1 MRAKAAIGLTVLIAA
16 GFAIKFS
23 ISERTQGREI
33 HSRELAAQES
43 VPTVEVVR
51 AKFLIVPEKQTF
63 TGTVSSSLTADVSAK
78 VMGRVVAVYVREG
91 DRVQAGQ
98 VLIQLDNSDLLAQ
111 VRQAEAAVA
120 ATRAALTQATI
131 ALDIQRTQSQTRIEQ
146 ARSELNQALEQLS
159 IVKEGARR
167 QEKAQA
173 DEAVRQAQAAYE
185 RAKEAVKMAEIEL
198 QQAREGVKQAEAAL
212 EAAKQQLELMREGY
226 RKQQIAQA
234 EAAFKQAEANLKVAQ
249 ATYERF
255 KPLAEQGVITKQ
267 RFDEIVLQLESAKAQ
282 YESAK
287 AQLSMMREGFRSQEI
302 RQAEEN
308 VRQAEANLR
317 IAKERVRLAEAAY
330 NERLAAL
337 KQAEAALK
345 AAEQQRDLIYEG
357 ARKQE
362 IRQAEERVKQAR
374 EGLRMA
380 LAASKEV
387 DIKAEQVRMLQAQL
401 RQAMA
406 ALEAAQ
412 VQLSYATIT
421 APFSGV
427 VVKRNVDPGDM
438 ASPGMPLLTIV
449 DPSSF
454 RLEVTVPETAVKFVR
469 IGETVPVTIDA
480 LGQTVNGRVYEIVPN
495 ADPVSRTFVVKISLP
510 QVKGLMAGMFGRAEF
525 KTGKTKGIFVPESAV
540 WREGSLEGV
549 FVVENGRAI
558 KRVVTTGKKLNDLV
572 EILSG
577 LNEGEL
583 VVVKVDDQMRDG
595 LKVRPILR

>member
-1 MRAKAAIGLTVLIAA
+1 MKAKIAIGLAILMGV
-16 GFAIKFS
+16 GFAVKFAL
-23 ISERTQGREI
+23 SERTQGKRT
-33 HSRELAAQES
+33 HSRELVAQET

-51 AKFLIVPEKQTF
+51 AKLLNVPEKRTF
-63 TGTVSSSLTADVSAK
+63 TGTVASSLTADVSAK
-78 VMGRVVAVYVREG
+78 IMGRVIAVYVREG
-91 DRVQAGQ
+91 DKVRAGQ
-98 VLIQLDNSDLLAQ
+98 VLVQLDNSDLFAQ
-111 VRQAEAAVA
+111 VRQAEAAVEA
-120 ATRAALTQATI
+120 ARAALSQAII

-146 ARSELNQALEQLS
+146 ARAELNQAVEQLS

-173 DEAVRQAQAAYE
+173 DEGVRQAQAAYE
-185 RAKEAVKMAEIEL
+185 RTKEAVKMAEVEL
-198 QQAREGVKQAEAAL
+198 QQAREGVKQAEASL
-212 EAAKQQLELMREGY
+212 EAARQQLELMREGY

-282 YESAK
+282 YEAAK

-308 VRQAEANLR
+308 VRQAEAALR
-317 IAKERVRLAEAAY
+317 IAKERVRMAEAAY

-345 AAEQQRDLIYEG
+345 AAEQQRDLVYEG

-374 EGLRMA
+374 EGLKMA
-380 LAASKEV
+380 LAAAKEV
-387 DIKAEQVRMLQAQL
+387 EIKAEHVRMLQAQL
-401 RQAMA
+401 RQAEANLNA
-406 ALEAAQ
+406 AR
-412 VQLSYATIT
+412 VQLSYATIV

-427 VVKRNVDPGDM
+427 VVKRHVDPGDM
-438 ASPGMPLLTIV
+438 ASPGIPLLTIV

-469 IGETVPVTIDA
+469 IGETVPVTVDA
-480 LGQTVNGRVYEIVPN
+480 LGQTINGRVYEIVPN
-495 ADPVSRTFVVKISLP
+495 ADPVSRTFVVKIRLP
-510 QVKGLMAGMFGRAEF
+510 QLKGLMAGMFGRAEF
-525 KTGKTKGIFVPESAV
+525 RTGEIKGIFVPESAI

-549 FVVENGRAI
+549 FVVEGERAI
-558 KRVVTTGKKLNDLV
+558 KRIVTTGKKLNNLV

-583 VVVKVDDQMRDG
+583 VVVKFDDRLRDG
-595 LKVRPILR
+595 MKVRPTLK